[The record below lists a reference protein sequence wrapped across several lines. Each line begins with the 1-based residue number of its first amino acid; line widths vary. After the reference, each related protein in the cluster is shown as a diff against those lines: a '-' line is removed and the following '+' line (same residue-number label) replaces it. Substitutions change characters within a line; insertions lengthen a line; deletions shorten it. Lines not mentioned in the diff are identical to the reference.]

1 MSSLM
6 DPLTIKARTP
16 ASSQR
21 QRQALYDA
29 ARTGD
34 VAGVQSVLDQINGEP
49 DKGMHSTISQSM
61 LAATQHGHFTVT
73 RMLLPYKC
81 EDIDC
86 HRAMGVAIL
95 RNNYELLSDLIPHV
109 DHSKHDS
116 LVLAAVSGN
125 VKCVELLLP
134 YCDARQDG
142 SAPLRSA
149 AGHGHTKCVEV
160 LLPHSNP
167 KAMNGLALQWASRSG
182 HVKCVELLLAH
193 SRDKDIT
200 TAHAQAVVH
209 GHTNVMDVFQAHF
222 AQKEA
227 EQTKALIQDGLSEQ
241 PTVQRQRAR
250 RM

>member
-1 MSSLM
+1 MPFKC
-6 DPLTIKARTP
+6 DD
-16 ASSQR
+16 
-21 QRQALYDA
+21 YDC
-29 ARTGD
+29 
-34 VAGVQSVLDQINGEP
+34 
-49 DKGMHSTISQSM
+49 
-61 LAATQHGHFTVT
+61 
-73 RMLLPYKC
+73 Y
-81 EDIDC
+81 
-86 HRAMGVAIL
+86 RAMQVAIHQ
-95 RNNYELLSDLIPHV
+95 NNYKLVSDLIPYV

-116 LVLAAVSGN
+116 LHIAAMYGHAN
-125 VKCVELLLP
+125 CVELLLP

-142 SAPLRSA
+142 SAPIRSA
-149 AGHGHTKCVEV
+149 AGNGHFKCVEV

-167 KAMNGLALQWASRSG
+167 NAVNGSALLRASQNG
-182 HVKCVELLLAH
+182 HDKCVELLIGH
-193 SRDKDIT
+193 SSDKDIT